1 MNKDMVNKKFTE
13 ILKEGFRKE
22 MPKIRKEIKVYE
34 SRLKEG
40 KLNTSPKVA
49 PQFNR

>member
-1 MNKDMVNKKFTE
+1 MKNKKFAE
-13 ILKEGFRKE
+13 VLKERFHKE

-40 KLNTSPKVA
+40 KLNTSPEIA

>member
-1 MNKDMVNKKFTE
+1 MENKKFLE
-13 ILKEGFRKE
+13 VLKEQFRKE

-34 SRLKEG
+34 THLKEG
-40 KLNTSPKVA
+40 KLNNNPKIA